1 MDSKIGDF
9 IVVHA
14 LPWPPPPPPQFVLP
28 KKQVFFIIIQTLV
41 GPFLT
46 LFGLF
51 FATLSAETP
60 FLSLFDEIILGKFL
74 HT

>member
-1 MDSKIGDF
+1 MT
-9 IVVHA
+9 
-14 LPWPPPPPPQFVLP
+14 PWDHELESRINSRTYLGQFVL
-28 KKQVFFIIIQTLV
+28 VIIIQTLV

-60 FLSLFDEIILGKFL
+60 FLSIFDEIILGKFL
-74 HT
+74 RT

>member
-14 LPWPPPPPPQFVLP
+14 LPWPPPHNQKIFTK

-51 FATLSAETP
+51 FAALSAETP

-74 HT
+74 RT

>member
-1 MDSKIGDF
+1 MLCLD
-9 IVVHA
+9 
-14 LPWPPPPPPQFVLP
+14 PPPHNHKKILP
-28 KKQVFFIIIQTLV
+28 KKEVFFIIIQTLV

-74 HT
+74 RT